1 MKISIS
7 WLKEWIDEIPQNIS
21 NHLTMLGLEVDS
33 EALAAPAFTNI
44 VVGEVLTV
52 EPHPDADKLRIATV
66 NVGEAEP
73 LQIVCGAPNVAAGI
87 KVPTAVIGA
96 VLPGD
101 FKIKKSKLRG
111 VESYGMLCSAREL
124 GLSDD
129 HGGLMILAKDAPIGQ
144 DFREYYNLNDEI
156 LEIDLTPNRGDCLSI
171 YGVARDLALSTGTAL
186 KALPQHHVDA
196 VIADQVAVNVQDTV
210 ACPRY
215 LGRKITGLNMNAPS
229 PLWMTERLRRA
240 GVRPHGILVDI
251 TNYVMLELGQPL
263 HAFDADKLAGNIHV
277 RQSSQGE
284 SVTLLNGDTVTLKA
298 NTLLIADDEKTVAL
312 AGIMGAD
319 NSVCDDNTTAI
330 FLESAWFNPLAIA
343 GRAREYGLHTDASH
357 RFERGVDFNLPMIA
371 LEYAT
376 HLLVTLAGGQ
386 AGAVTVA
393 EDAALL
399 PKREAITVRFARI
412 SQIVGRDYAIDR
424 ITEILSRIGNTQV
437 ADDHAVVVPP
447 SHRFD
452 IEIEND
458 LIEEIA
464 RIDGYDNIHSHFNN
478 RISTMTPMTEYT
490 TPVNAFN
497 NVLVDRGYNEVITM
511 SFVAPKWQAIID
523 KTQAPIALKNPISAD
538 LSVMRTTLAAG
549 LIATIDYNLKRQQK
563 RVRIFETGLTFKGEL
578 ANVTQ
583 QAYLGGAVVGDVLSE
598 QWGEKAR
605 KVDFF
610 DVKNDVEALLAL
622 SAHES
627 EVQFV
632 AKAFDLLHPGQSAE
646 IFVRGE
652 SVGYMG
658 KIHPKVAKELDV
670 SADIYLFELNLTAI
684 KTTQPTVFKPLSK
697 FPQSRRDLTL
707 VVPEHMTVAAVID
720 VMRQVQSPLLQSIQL
735 FDIYQLA
742 KEDKTEKSFSFGLIF
757 QNDMENI
764 KDEEIDTI
772 LTNIL
777 KNLGEVQV
785 FLRQ

>member
-73 LQIVCGAPNVAAGI
+73 LQIVCGAPNVAVGI

-129 HGGLMILAKDAPIGQ
+129 HGGLMILAEDAPIGQ

-186 KALPQHHVDA
+186 KALPKHHVDA
-196 VIADQVAVNVQDTV
+196 VIADKIAVNVQDTV

-215 LGRKITGLNMNAPS
+215 LGRKITGLNMSAPS

-277 RQSSQGE
+277 RQSVQGE

-393 EDAALL
+393 EDVALL
-399 PKREAITVRFARI
+399 PKRDAITVRFARI
-412 SQIVGRDYAIDR
+412 SQLVGRDYAIER
-424 ITEILSRIGNTQV
+424 ITEILSRIGDTQV
-437 ADDHAVVVPP
+437 ADNHAVVVPP

-670 SADIYLFELNLTAI
+670 SADIYLFELNLAAI

>member
-7 WLKEWIDEIPQNIS
+7 WLKEWIDEIPQNTS

-33 EALAAPAFTNI
+33 EGLAAPEFTNI

-52 EPHPDADKLRIATV
+52 EPHPDADKLRVTTV

-73 LQIVCGAPNVAAGI
+73 LQIVCGAPNVAVGI
-87 KVPTAVIGA
+87 KIPTAVIGA

-111 VESYGMLCSAREL
+111 VESMGMLCSAREL

-129 HGGLMILAKDAPIGQ
+129 HGGLMILAEDAPIGK
-144 DFREYYNLNDEI
+144 DFREYYNLNDTIYEV
-156 LEIDLTPNRGDCLSI
+156 DLTPNRGDCLSV
-171 YGVARDLALSTGTAL
+171 YGVARDVALSTGTAI
-186 KALPQHHVDA
+186 KALPEHK
-196 VIADQVAVNVQDTV
+196 IAATIANKIDVKVENTQ

-215 LGRKITGLNMNAPS
+215 LGRMITGLNMNAVT
-229 PLWMTERLRRA
+229 PLWMKERLRRA
-240 GVRPHGILVDI
+240 GTRPHGILVDI

-263 HAFDADKLAGNIHV
+263 HAFDASKIKGAIKV
-277 RQSSQGE
+277 RQSEAGE
-284 SVTLLNGDTVTLKA
+284 QVVLLNDDTLTLKA
-298 NTLLIADDEKTVAL
+298 NTLLITDDEKTVAL
-312 AGIMGAD
+312 AGIMGAA
-319 NSVCDDNTTAI
+319 NSTCDDQTTSI

-357 RFERGVDFNLPMIA
+357 RFERGVDFNLPMTA

-376 HLLVTLAGGQ
+376 HLLVTLANGQ
-386 AGAVTVA
+386 AGEITVA

-399 PKREAITVRFARI
+399 PNKEAIKVRFERI
-412 SQIVGRDYAIDR
+412 NQIVGRSYSVER
-424 ITEILSRIGNTQV
+424 ITEILNRIGQVAV
-437 ADDHAVVVPP
+437 ADDHVVLVPP

-452 IEIEND
+452 IEIEED

-464 RIDGYDNIHSHFNN
+464 RIDGYDNIGALFNN
-478 RISTMTPMTEYT
+478 SISTMTPFTEFK
-490 TPVNAFN
+490 TPVNSFK

-511 SFVAPKWQAIID
+511 SFVAPKWLSIID
-523 KTQAPIALKNPISAD
+523 QSQTPIALKNPISAD

-549 LIATIDYNLKRQQK
+549 LISTIDYNLKRQQK
-563 RVRIFETGLTFKGEL
+563 RVRVFESGLTFKGDID
-578 ANVTQ
+578 NVEQ
-583 QAYLGGAVVGDVLSE
+583 KAYLGGAVTGDLLPE

-610 DVKNDVEALLAL
+610 DVKNDVEAMLAL
-622 SAHES
+622 SADAKDIS
-627 EVQFV
+627 FV

-646 IFVRGE
+646 ILIKGE
-652 SVGYMG
+652 SAGYMG

-670 SADIYLFELNLTAI
+670 STEIYLFELNLAAMQMTV
-684 KTTQPTVFKPLSK
+684 PTVFKPLSK
-697 FPQSRRDLTL
+697 FPSSRRDLTL
-707 VVPEHMTVAAVID
+707 VVPQDMTVDSVIKA
-720 VMRQVQSPLLQSIQL
+720 MGQTQSSLLQSVQL
-735 FDIYQLA
+735 FDIYNFA
-742 KEDKTEKSFSFGLIF
+742 KEDKNEKSFSFGLIF
-757 QNDMENI
+757 QNDAENI

-772 LTNIL
+772 LNDIL
-777 KNLGEVQV
+777 ENLKQVQV

>member
-66 NVGEAEP
+66 NVGEADP
-73 LQIVCGAPNVAAGI
+73 LQIVCGAPNVAVGI

-129 HGGLMILAKDAPIGQ
+129 HGGLMILAEDAPIGK

-171 YGVARDLALSTGTAL
+171 YGVARDLALSTGAAL

-196 VIADQVAVNVQDTV
+196 VIADQVAVNVQDKV

-215 LGRKITGLNMNAPS
+215 LGRKITGLNMSAPS

-263 HAFDADKLAGNIHV
+263 HAFDADKLVGNVHV
-277 RQSSQGE
+277 RQSAQGE

-393 EDAALL
+393 EDVALL

-412 SQIVGRDYAIDR
+412 SQLVGRDYAIER
-424 ITEILSRIGNTQV
+424 ITEILSRIGDTQV
-437 ADDHAVVVPP
+437 AEDHAVVVPP

-583 QAYLGGAVVGDVLSE
+583 QAYLGGAVVGDVVSE

-670 SADIYLFELNLTAI
+670 SADIYLFELNLAAI

>member
-7 WLKEWIDEIPQNIS
+7 WLKEWIDEIPQNTS

-33 EALAAPAFTNI
+33 EELAAPLFNNI

-52 EPHPDADKLRIATV
+52 EPHPDADKLRVTTV

-73 LQIVCGAPNVAAGI
+73 LQIVCGAPNVAVGI

-111 VESYGMLCSAREL
+111 VESNGMLCSAREL

-129 HGGLMILAKDAPIGQ
+129 HAGLMILAEDAPVGK
-144 DFREYYNLNDEI
+144 DFREYYSLDDQI
-156 LEIDLTPNRGDCLSI
+156 FEIDLTPNRGDCLSV
-171 YGVARDLALSTGTAL
+171 YGVARDVALSTGTGL
-186 KALPQHHVDA
+186 KSLPEHKIA
-196 VIADQVAVNVQDTV
+196 SSIADKIAVNVADET

-215 LGRKITGLNMNAPS
+215 LGRMITDLNMNAES

-240 GVRPHGILVDI
+240 GVRSHGILVDI

-263 HAFDADKLAGNIHV
+263 HAFDASKIKGAIKV
-277 RQSSQGE
+277 RQSEAGE
-284 SVTLLNGDTVTLKA
+284 KIVLLNEDELTLKA
-298 NTLLIADDEKTVAL
+298 NTLLITDEEKIVAL
-312 AGIMGAD
+312 AGIMGAA
-319 NSVCDDNTTAI
+319 NSTCDDATTSV

-376 HLLVTLAGGQ
+376 HLLVTLASGKTGDIT
-386 AGAVTVA
+386 VTENV
-393 EDAALL
+393 ALL
-399 PKREAITVRFARI
+399 PKKEPISVRFARI
-412 SQIVGRDYAIDR
+412 NQIVGRSYSVER
-424 ITEILSRIGNTQV
+424 ITEILSRIGETTV
-437 ADDHAVVVPP
+437 FDDHVVVVPP

-452 IEIEND
+452 IEIEED

-464 RIDGYDNIHSHFNN
+464 RIDGYDNINALFNN
-478 RISTMTPMTEYT
+478 SISTMTPFSEFT
-490 TPVNAFN
+490 TPLNNFK

-523 KTQAPIALKNPISAD
+523 QSQAPITLKNPISND
-538 LSVMRTTLAAG
+538 LSVMRTTMALG

-563 RVRIFETGLTFKGEL
+563 RVRIFESGLTFKGDLDNIE
-578 ANVTQ
+578 Q
-583 QAYLGGAVVGDVLSE
+583 KPYLGGAVVGDLLPE
-598 QWGEKAR
+598 QWGEKSR

-610 DVKNDVEALLAL
+610 DVKNDIEALLAL
-622 SAHES
+622 SVKSNEIS
-627 EVQFV
+627 FV
-632 AKAFDLLHPGQSAE
+632 AKEYSLLHPGQSAE
-646 IFVRGE
+646 ILVRGE
-652 SVGYMG
+652 SVGYIG

-670 SADIYLFELNLTAI
+670 SSDIYLFELKLEGIQATM
-684 KTTQPTVFKPLSK
+684 PTVFKPLSK
-697 FPQSRRDLTL
+697 FPSSRRDITL
-707 VVPEHMTVAAVID
+707 VVPNGVTVDAIISTISA
-720 VMRQVQSPLLQSIQL
+720 QKSELLQSVQL
-735 FDIYQLA
+735 FDIYSQT
-742 KEDKTEKSFSFGLIF
+742 KEEKSEKSFSFSLIF

-777 KNLGEVQV
+777 KNLEQIQV

>member
-73 LQIVCGAPNVAAGI
+73 LQIVCGAPNVAVGI

-129 HGGLMILAKDAPIGQ
+129 HGGLMILAKDAPIGK

-196 VIADQVAVNVQDTV
+196 VIADKIAVNVQDKV

-215 LGRKITGLNMNAPS
+215 LGRKITGLNMSAPS

-277 RQSSQGE
+277 RQSAQGE
-284 SVTLLNGDTVTLKA
+284 SITLLNGDTVTLKA

-393 EDAALL
+393 EDVALL
-399 PKREAITVRFARI
+399 PKRDAITVRFSRI
-412 SQIVGRDYAIDR
+412 SQLVGRDYAIER
-424 ITEILSRIGNTQV
+424 ITEILSRIGDTQV
-437 ADDHAVVVPP
+437 AEDHAVVVPP

-583 QAYLGGAVVGDVLSE
+583 QAYLGGAVVGDVVSE

-670 SADIYLFELNLTAI
+670 SADIYLFELNLAAI

>member
-129 HGGLMILAKDAPIGQ
+129 HGGLMILAKDAPIGK

-196 VIADQVAVNVQDTV
+196 VIADKIAVNVQDTV

-215 LGRKITGLNMNAPS
+215 LGRKITGLNMSAPS

-277 RQSSQGE
+277 RQSAQGE

-393 EDAALL
+393 EDVALL
-399 PKREAITVRFARI
+399 PKRDAITVRFARI
-412 SQIVGRDYAIDR
+412 SQLVGRDYAIER
-424 ITEILSRIGNTQV
+424 ITEILSRIGDTQV
-437 ADDHAVVVPP
+437 AEDHAVVVPP

-511 SFVAPKWQAIID
+511 SFVGPKWQAIID

-583 QAYLGGAVVGDVLSE
+583 QAYLGGAVVGDVVSE

-670 SADIYLFELNLTAI
+670 SADIYVFELNLAAI